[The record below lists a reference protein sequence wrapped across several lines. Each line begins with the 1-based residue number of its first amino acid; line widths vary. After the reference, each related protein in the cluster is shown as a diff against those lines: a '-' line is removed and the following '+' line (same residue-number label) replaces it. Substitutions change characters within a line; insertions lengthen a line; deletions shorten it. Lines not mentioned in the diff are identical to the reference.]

1 MLEQESTQAKG
12 ETERDIERDRDT
24 WKIDNFLCPP
34 ITFLYLLS
42 FYRYIIKL
50 YYYFFTYSNPMMCQ
64 SALLWKHGLRW
75 L

>member
-1 MLEQESTQAKG
+1 MLEKELTQAKG

-50 YYYFFTYSNPMMCQ
+50 
-64 SALLWKHGLRW
+64 
-75 L
+75 